1 MVRRGA
7 PAGLVLEGLMRLSIN
22 AAVTTGRFC
31 HIAAVSSSP
40 LHVRIE
46 NQGGG
51 KSAVQGT
58 LMTPIR

>member
-1 MVRRGA
+1 
-7 PAGLVLEGLMRLSIN
+7 MRLSIN

-40 LHVRIE
+40 LHVKIE